1 MDALDDAPPPLTGLD
16 AIVDQF
22 PTYEDY
28 LDNQVTNVDMYYLEN
43 EEMARSLVELGY
55 RGEGEILRRDEF
67 ETRKEQM
74 YVVNRARG
82 NKKPKKLASAGKELS
97 KKPLLKALA
106 QREEA
111 VRVGK
116 LSTLI
121 YVRDFNK
128 KGHEISGYVDYADR
142 LANSNF
148 ELVFDKKKPIMP
160 TPKDLSYFN
169 WETMNSTV
177 NDSPNWQVITDDE
190 RGILFKNTRDG
201 KIVDVDPKAKPG
213 DNTTRFDVKT
223 DEYHH
228 VVLYDHLT
236 RRRK

>member
-82 NKKPKKLASAGKELS
+82 NKKPKKLASAGKDLS

>member
-82 NKKPKKLASAGKELS
+82 NKKPKKLASAGKDLS

-106 QREEA
+106 QRKEA

-128 KGHEISGYVDYADR
+128 KGSSC
-142 LANSNF
+142 LCFPN
-148 ELVFDKKKPIMP
+148 P
-160 TPKDLSYFN
+160 T
-169 WETMNSTV
+169 T
-177 NDSPNWQVITDDE
+177 
-190 RGILFKNTRDG
+190 
-201 KIVDVDPKAKPG
+201 
-213 DNTTRFDVKT
+213 
-223 DEYHH
+223 
-228 VVLYDHLT
+228 VLYLSW
-236 RRRK
+236 

>member
-1 MDALDDAPPPLTGLD
+1 
-16 AIVDQF
+16 VDQF

-67 ETRKEQM
+67 ETRKKQM

-82 NKKPKKLASAGKELS
+82 NKKPKKLASAGKDLS

>member
-82 NKKPKKLASAGKELS
+82 NKKPKKLASAGKDLS

-121 YVRDFNK
+121 YVRDLNK

>member
-1 MDALDDAPPPLTGLD
+1 MDALDDVPPPRTGLD

-82 NKKPKKLASAGKELS
+82 NKKPKKLASAGKDLS

-128 KGHEISGYVDYADR
+128 KGSSC
-142 LANSNF
+142 LCFPN
-148 ELVFDKKKPIMP
+148 P
-160 TPKDLSYFN
+160 T
-169 WETMNSTV
+169 T
-177 NDSPNWQVITDDE
+177 
-190 RGILFKNTRDG
+190 
-201 KIVDVDPKAKPG
+201 
-213 DNTTRFDVKT
+213 
-223 DEYHH
+223 
-228 VVLYDHLT
+228 VLYLSW
-236 RRRK
+236 